1 MSLLLGSPCAF
12 AQDDDNYKLWDQFAH
27 FVLVAQPTL
36 AVPLG
41 EELLALENVEFL
53 NAIEANPSHD
63 DIEHLRDQMRNDQLR
78 ELWGQLE
85 TKWEEA
91 LTERSRD
98 EAQIRYDIE
107 QLGKG
112 QRAYNNALE
121 RLRVTGQYA
130 APLMLEYLQNDRHR
144 SLHPRLIDAMKA
156 VGVELVYPLALAVP
170 HLDAATQGKVA
181 VVLGDIGYPEALPYL
196 REVMESSDANEAMKA
211 TCGSAFR
218 QILAN
223 TDYPADATAAQLH
236 LSLGEGKYAAG
247 TRGDDLVG
255 LDLATNQGIIWRY
268 NDTAGLVMIPVPRPV
283 HADVLAM
290 QNARFA
296 LMLDPEFT
304 DAVTLHLASN
314 VRRENNLGGAADISY
329 KLPNP
334 ASFYLLLAG
343 PNQQK
348 AVLGRALDNE
358 DSAQALVAIEAM
370 SKTVGNTVLLDQSGA
385 RQPVLESL
393 FYADRR
399 VRYNAAITLAQA
411 APDQTYPGSVSVVPV
426 LGQALRQSETLNAM
440 VVAPD
445 GTLDTVV
452 ASLEEIDF
460 NAVGSSNLDQA
471 NETASSAFSGVDVI
485 VYSGDLL
492 SFRAFYEGAKA
503 DGMLS
508 IAPILAM
515 VSDSVATAIE
525 LEHPEVITTAKL
537 SEDGG
542 SDEIDRLERLAGQAV
557 LSYGGEPIGADESLA
572 FAETAVSQ
580 LHTIATTPSIYDIA
594 DAQAVLIGALDDDRP
609 TIAIGAGRVLAVI
622 NTPDAQQGLAAAALS
637 RRGDVQIALL
647 DSLAESAKDF
657 QNMLGRD
664 AVGQLVELVQ
674 TADGDTALAAARAL
688 GALTDRPTG
697 DTTGFI
703 LGN

>member
-1 MSLLLGSPCAF
+1 M
-12 AQDDDNYKLWDQFAH
+12 
-27 FVLVAQPTL
+27 AQPTL
-36 AVPLG
+36 AAPLG
-41 EELLALENVEFL
+41 EELLALDNAAFL
-53 NAIEANPSHD
+53 AAIEASPTHD
-63 DIEHLRDQMRNDQLR
+63 DPDVLEDQMRRNEQLSGLWDQI
-78 ELWGQLE
+78 EA
-85 TKWEEA
+85 KYEEA

-98 EAQIRYDIE
+98 EAQIRADIE
-107 QLGKG
+107 QLGKS
-112 QRAYNNALE
+112 RREYLNAVA
-121 RLRVTGQYA
+121 RLQVTGQYA
-130 APLMLEYLQNDRHR
+130 APLMLEYLQNSRH
-144 SLHPRLIDAMKA
+144 SALHPRLIDAMKE
-156 VGVELVYPLALAVP
+156 VGVELVYPLSLALP

-196 REVMESSDANEAMKA
+196 REVMESDDATEAMKA
-211 TCGSAFR
+211 TCASAYR

-223 TDYPADATAAQLH
+223 TDYPAGASAAQLH
-236 LSLGEGKYAAG
+236 LTLGEGKYAAG

-255 LDLATNQGIIWRY
+255 LDFASGQGILWRY
-268 NDTAGLVMIPVPRPV
+268 NTDAGLVMIPVPRQV

-296 LMLDPEFT
+296 LMLDPEYT
-304 DAVTLHLASN
+304 EAVTLHLAAN
-314 VRRENNLGGAADISY
+314 VRRENNLNGEQDISY

-343 PNQQK
+343 PDQQK
-348 AVLGRALDNE
+348 AVLSRALDNT

-370 SKTVGNTVLLDQSGA
+370 AKTVGNTVLLDQSGA

-411 APDQTYPGSVSVVPV
+411 APSEAFPGSVSVVPV

-445 GTLDTVV
+445 GKLDTVV

-460 NAVGSSNLDQA
+460 NAVGAADLDQA
-471 NETASSAFSGVDVI
+471 NEAAASAFPGVDVI

-492 SFRAFYEGAKA
+492 GFRAFYEGAKA

-515 VSDSVATAIE
+515 TSDSVATAIG
-525 LEHPEVITTAKL
+525 LEYPDVITTAAL

-542 SDEIDRLERLAGQAV
+542 PDEIDRLERIAGQAV
-557 LSYGGEPIGADESLA
+557 LAYGGEPIGADESLA
-572 FAETAVSQ
+572 FAETAVGL

-609 TIAIGAGRVLAVI
+609 TIAIGAGEVLAVI
-622 NTPDAQQGLAAAALS
+622 NTPDAQQGLAAAALA

-647 DSLAESAKDF
+647 GSLAESAKDF

-664 AVGQLVELVQ
+664 AVSDLVELVQ
-674 TADGDTALAAARAL
+674 TADGETALAAARAL